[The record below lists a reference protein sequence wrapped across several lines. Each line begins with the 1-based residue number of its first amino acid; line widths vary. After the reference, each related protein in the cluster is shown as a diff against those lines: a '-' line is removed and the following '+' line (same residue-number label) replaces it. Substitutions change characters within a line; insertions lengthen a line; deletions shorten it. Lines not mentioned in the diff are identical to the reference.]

1 MRVVEYLGLYGKSP
15 GARKRVKPH
24 NPVGLTD
31 AAGSLSK
38 QLEGNGGDCGPWDTQ
53 ARP

>member
-15 GARKRVKPH
+15 GARKRVEPH

-31 AAGSLSK
+31 AAGWLSK
-38 QLEGNGGDCGPWDTQ
+38 QLEGNGGDCGPWDTR